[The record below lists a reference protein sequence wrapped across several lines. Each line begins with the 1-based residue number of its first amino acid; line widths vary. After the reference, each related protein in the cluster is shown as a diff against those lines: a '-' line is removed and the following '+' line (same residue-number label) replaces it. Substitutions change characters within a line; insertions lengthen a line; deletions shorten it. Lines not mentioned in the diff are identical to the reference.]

1 MRTTRRLPA
10 PAGARPSAVAAM
22 AVTAGLALATLGACT
37 SPGSSADT
45 AADQKSVA
53 AGGGTTASPLPPG
66 KYKTLPQPCTAVD
79 MDTLKGLVPD
89 AQDYAG
95 TESLTYDT
103 DRRVGCSWHSA
114 TAAGSSRTLSVDLE
128 RDVSYDPNVSD
139 EVQAETDFE
148 RRAANASIPP
158 LPPGGTP
165 TATTPTPTAT
175 GTDPSAG
182 QSAGTGSDGSSP
194 DLLPRRLTDLGNG
207 AFINDVLKTSGGG
220 PKRSVTV
227 VFRTANVVV
236 SVTYAASE
244 PRGTAPA
251 TSADLQKGAR
261 DVAGQLEHKVEK

>member
-1 MRTTRRLPA
+1 M
-10 PAGARPSAVAAM
+10 AAM

-37 SPGSSADT
+37 TAGSSADT
-45 AADQKSVA
+45 ASDPKSVA
-53 AGGGTTASPLPPG
+53 AGGDTTVSPLPPG

-79 MDTLKGLVPD
+79 LDTLKGLVPG
-89 AQDYAG
+89 AKDYAG
-95 TESLTYDT
+95 AESLTYDT
-103 DRRVGCSWHSA
+103 DRRVGCSWHTDA
-114 TAAGSSRTLSVDLE
+114 VAGAASRTLSVDFE
-128 RDVSYDPNVSD
+128 RAVSYDPNVSD

-158 LPPGGTP
+158 VAPGSTP
-165 TATTPTPTAT
+165 TTPASPTATAT
-175 GTDPSAG
+175 GTDPSTG

-207 AFINDVLKTSGGG
+207 GFINDVLKTSANG

-236 SVTYAASE
+236 SVTYAATE
-244 PRGTAPA
+244 PRGSAPA

-261 DVAGQLEHKVEK
+261 DVAGELERKVEG